1 MQHEK
6 SMEFLQIAMKYFP
19 QAKDELDKAGIQ
31 LEPEALQPLLT
42 LFTSVMQEAYELGKA
57 DAESEKATE

>member
-19 QAKDELDKAGIQ
+19 QAKEELDKAGFSLI
-31 LEPEALQPLLT
+31 LKH
-42 LFTSVMQEAYELGKA
+42 FSRF
-57 DAESEKATE
+57 